1 MLLLKNAELYT
12 PERLGK
18 KDVLIEGSRI
28 ALVSESLEDWARLPE
43 VQVVDLEGRIAV
55 PGYIDIHEHITGG
68 GGEQGPASRCP
79 EAPLSML
86 VSNGVTTAIGLLG
99 TDGVTRSLENLLAKA
114 RAFCEEGVTCYMLSG
129 SYGYPPV
136 TLTGSV
142 ERDLVLIDLAV
153 GVKTSLS
160 DHRSPGITGDDLIR
174 LGAEARRGGL
184 LSGKAG
190 IVTIHM
196 GSGKAGLGP
205 VLYAIARSDL
215 PARTFL
221 PTHMG
226 RTEELCK
233 EGLGLLAL
241 GGFLDFTAGLDEA
254 EDRVAADRLSYLLD
268 RGWEDQLTLSSDAFG
283 SFPVFSP
290 DGECS
295 GLSFSTPSGIHRLL
309 RLLVRERGESLERVL
324 KLVTVN
330 PARLYR
336 LSKGCIA
343 PGYDADIVVYD
354 EDMGIYAVIAKG
366 KLAAKEGRALIKG
379 RFEP

>member
-28 ALVSESLEDWARLPE
+28 ALVYESLEDWARLPE

-295 GLSFSTPSGIHRLL
+295 GLSFSTPCSIHRLL